1 MSIQL
6 SSYLKA
12 VFTNMIFYER
22 SRKTCSKRK
31 PLSLAAFHANQTKT
45 ANPIFCHNLSRQLRQ
60 ALAPHVSMLHQRSV
74 QQHFT
79 EVLQKWISGAN
90 PAALHPGHNL
100 PYINGFDFNEDT
112 SINDR
117 WKVRFKVEPV
127 GENLFQLHIPSFV
140 PWDTITAPAQTTRIV
155 CNITA
160 ASCNIRQP
168 AELGC
173 IHYSF
178 VIPYD
183 NHTLPARVIPLSIP
197 SAEGYI
203 CITTI
208 GLQYQLKNGKT
219 YNRPAYMPC
228 SVIDARYR

>member
-22 SRKTCSKRK
+22 SRKTCTKRK
-31 PLSLAAFHANQTKT
+31 PLSLANFHANQTKT
-45 ANPIFCHNLSRQLRQ
+45 ANPIYCHNLSKHLRQ
-60 ALAPHVSMLHQRSV
+60 ALGPHVSMLHQRSV
-74 QQHFT
+74 QQDFT
-79 EVLQKWISGAN
+79 DVLRKWISGTDPTSIN
-90 PAALHPGHNL
+90 PAHNL
-100 PYINGFDFNEDT
+100 PHISGFDFNEDS
-112 SINDR
+112 SISDR
-117 WKVRFKVEPV
+117 WRVRFKVEPV
-127 GENLFQLHIPSFV
+127 AKNLLQLHIPSFV
-140 PWDTITAPAQTTRIV
+140 PWDVIAAPAQTTRIV

-160 ASCNIRQP
+160 ASCNILQP
-168 AELGC
+168 AEQGC

-183 NHTLPARVIPLSIP
+183 NHLLPARVIPLSIP
-197 SAEGYI
+197 SADGYL
-203 CITTI
+203 CITTV
-208 GLQYQLKNGKT
+208 GLQYELKNGRT